1 MAAAERS
8 GLLPRS
14 PTRRAELPREGAGS
28 VQWLEEAEIAARLRA
43 LSRDVSAWRSDNDLG
58 QFSLGGAQPK
68 TALTFDGKRCGVPS
82 GRIPTT
88 HILKPGI
95 AGLDGHAENEHF
107 CLALAR
113 DLGLPTVSSEVRH
126 FEDQV
131 AIVASVTIAPAP
143 LSTWCVCIRKMPV
156 RRWEYLQ

>member
-1 MAAAERS
+1 M
-8 GLLPRS
+8 
-14 PTRRAELPREGAGS
+14 
-28 VQWLEEAEIAARLRA
+28 QWLEEAEIAARLRA

-107 CLALAR
+107 CLAL
-113 DLGLPTVSSEVRH
+113 
-126 FEDQV
+126 
-131 AIVASVTIAPAP
+131 
-143 LSTWCVCIRKMPV
+143 
-156 RRWEYLQ
+156 